1 MSVMATVYLVML
13 LLLSVL
19 VSLVVTELSFPH
31 CRQADTER
39 LEGAVGASLLP
50 PPSSSTD
57 HPGPRHHQDTNTG
70 SLSDAENPPG
80 EEVREKLL
88 FVVCCL
94 LFVLFLIV
102 ERAGV

>member
-50 PPSSSTD
+50 PPPQTTPAHDTTRIPTRAPSLTQRIN
-57 HPGPRHHQDTNTG
+57 PGR
-70 SLSDAENPPG
+70 
-80 EEVREKLL
+80 K
-88 FVVCCL
+88 
-94 LFVLFLIV
+94 
-102 ERAGV
+102 